1 MTKKVK
7 KHDYQKENEEKL
19 VDLLYQATLKEY
31 PGIPIPDEELAKEL
45 LRVGVKA
52 RCGAEE
58 LTTLKDHLTPYKDED
73 IRKIHEEKMQLVT
86 VTEFNML
93 HKEKLEAE
101 RKLAK
106 TVEALENIRD
116 AEYQFAEGY
125 NYDSDSVII
134 NGEECS
140 LDELQKIAKQALAE
154 IGGEDD

>member
-7 KHDYQKENEEKL
+7 EHDYQKENEEKL
-19 VDLLYQATLKEY
+19 VEALYKSTLEHF

-58 LTTLKDHLTPYKDED
+58 LTTLKEHLAPYKNED

-86 VTEFNML
+86 VTEFNIL

-106 TVEALENIRD
+106 AVEALEEIRGMAINNYHDMRMNIVGGKAR
-116 AEYQFAEGY
+116 E
-125 NYDSDSVII
+125 
-134 NGEECS
+134 
-140 LDELQKIAKQALAE
+140 ALAE
-154 IGGEDD
+154 IGGADE

>member
-1 MTKKVK
+1 MTKKLK
-7 KHDYQKENEEKL
+7 EHDYQKENEEKL
-19 VDLLYQATLKEY
+19 VDALYQATLKEY

-58 LTTLKDHLTPYKDED
+58 LTTLKEHLAPYKDKD

-106 TVEALENIRD
+106 TVEALKSIKYRTERD
-116 AEYQFAEGY
+116 E
-125 NYDSDSVII
+125 
-134 NGEECS
+134 
-140 LDELQKIAKQALAE
+140 LDEYYRERNHDIRKDAVEALAE
-154 IGGEDD
+154 IGGEDGKRSI